1 MKFIHGVL
9 LVLTV
14 GPITWGAELKT
25 DIEYGRAGGE
35 RLLLDARAPDGEGP
49 FPVVI
54 IVHGGGW
61 GRGNKADEISVFF
74 DPLTQGGFTW
84 FSINYRLAPTNHW
97 PACFEDVQTAIR
109 WVKAHAAEFK
119 GDPKRIALLGYSA
132 GGQLACHAAVLAGD
146 DTRVQAVV
154 ACAAPTDM
162 VADNRRRGG
171 LSKSLQAL
179 LARPP
184 ELTDDT
190 IKILHE
196 LSPYDFV
203 KPGLPPFLLLQ
214 GDADKT
220 VPPSQSVNFQVKLLS
235 NSVPCE
241 LITLTNAQ
249 HRILDWEKSD
259 ANYTGKTIAWLRRQ
273 LSAAPSPAP
282 SK

>member
-1 MKFIHGVL
+1 MKSILGIL
-9 LVLTV
+9 LAAAICQTARS
-14 GPITWGAELKT
+14 AETKCDL
-25 DIEYGRAGGE
+25 EYGQAGGE
-35 RLLLDARAPDGEGP
+35 RLLLDACAPDGAGP

-61 GRGNKADEISVFF
+61 GGGDKAKDTSVFF

-119 GDPKRIALLGYSA
+119 GDPRRIALLGYSA

-162 VADNRRRGG
+162 VADNRRRDG

-196 LSPYDFV
+196 LSPFDFV

-214 GDADKT
+214 GNADKT
-220 VPPSQSVNFQVKLLS
+220 VPPSQSANFQAKLRS
-235 NSVPCE
+235 NNVPCD

-249 HRILDWEKSD
+249 HRILDWEKFD
-259 ANYTGKTIAWLRRQ
+259 AGYKEKTVAWLRKT
-273 LSAAPSPAP
+273 LIPAP
-282 SK
+282 Q